1 MQGPLQAS
9 LLRKIHAQGFS
20 RSSLTRSLSLC
31 AFVVSSMLSTSGCAT
46 ADLIE
51 APRRSTSLEE
61 VLADEQ
67 KDGACFKFEAQI
79 PAAHDTQRPIWQE
92 TIANHLKRCGGE
104 ITLHYLRTLIR
115 APTVPANDN
124 ARDAIKEFFLE
135 FATRHNLSFTEI
147 GQDDLWL
154 LERGSGPEFIDFVAM
169 LDVQPGPREMPIN
182 LRTTVPAFD
191 LSIELDRVYGR
202 GVEDNKA
209 AIAAVLT
216 LFHAMGSL
224 PDSATK
230 RIRLIIPTRAKTDL
244 SALRAW
250 RHSHSTAPA
259 LFILN
264 SRFPVT
270 SQVFG
275 AGDLLLTLPRED
287 TNRFSSSPWRLET
300 LGGGNSATST
310 PAEALMILKFRGN
323 DPSAFDAE
331 LGALSEIAEDKLRE
345 FPQGLSLDIR
355 ALEEGNR
362 AWVMVRG
369 QSRNFAEAS
378 TLPNPLNYLGAL
390 IEDVDTVNDHG
401 RAALD
406 LLRWLPSRGIESDL
420 SPVMLR
426 LSQEEALLRVRQVH
440 QPAKTSI
447 EAEAEATLL
456 LNAIQ
461 DNLWLTARWGA
472 QPTFEA
478 GYEVPAERAALRA
491 ARQIFSKY
499 FGNTSLQDAIDRD
512 GTFARTLPGA
522 IGFGPLLPG
531 AKRTSS
537 TYTESL
543 SRQVTDR
550 WAQMLYELVVG
561 ISAVEGTQLS
571 E

>member
-1 MQGPLQAS
+1 
-9 LLRKIHAQGFS
+9 
-20 RSSLTRSLSLC
+20 
-31 AFVVSSMLSTSGCAT
+31 MLSTSGCAT

-79 PAAHDTQRPIWQE
+79 SAAHDTQRPIWQE

-104 ITLHYLRTLIR
+104 LTLHYLRTLVR
-115 APTVPANDN
+115 EPTVPANDN
-124 ARDAIKEFFLE
+124 ARDNLKEFFLE
-135 FATRHNLSFTEI
+135 FATRQNLSFTEI

-169 LDVQPGPREMPIN
+169 LDVQPSPREMPIN

-216 LFHAMGSL
+216 LFHAMRSI

-230 RIRLIIPTRAKTDL
+230 RIRLIIPTKAKSDL
-244 SALRAW
+244 SAIRAW
-250 RHSHSTAPA
+250 SRSHPRAPA
-259 LFILN
+259 LFMLN

-270 SQVFG
+270 SRVFG
-275 AGDLLLTLPRED
+275 AGDLLLTLPREV

-331 LGALSEIAEDKLRE
+331 LQALGEIAEEKLRE

-362 AWVMVRG
+362 AWVMIRG

-378 TLPNPLNYLGAL
+378 TLPNPLTYLGAL
-390 IEDVDTVNDHG
+390 VEDVDTVIDHG

-406 LLRWLPSRGIESDL
+406 LLRWLPSQGIESAL

-426 LSQEEALLRVRQVH
+426 LNQEEAVLRIRQLH
-440 QPAKTSI
+440 LPSRTSI
-447 EAEAEATLL
+447 EADAEATLFL
-456 LNAIQ
+456 KAVQ
-461 DNLWLTARWGA
+461 DTLWRTARWKA
-472 QPTFEA
+472 KPNFEA
-478 GYEVPAERAALRA
+478 GYEVPVETRALRA
-491 ARQIFSKY
+491 ARQIFSKF
-499 FGNTSLQDAIDRD
+499 FGQTSLPDSTDRD

-522 IGFGPLLPG
+522 IGFGPLLPD

-537 TYTESL
+537 TYTESI

-550 WAQMLYELVVG
+550 WAEMLFELVVE
-561 ISAVEGTQLS
+561 ISATDGTQLS